1 MPNPSARARRVS
13 TCSSLAPP
21 RLNRTHRCRPATEGR
36 CSNASPKWRVSPAD
50 SRVCRCLAT
59 LDWLNGYVGAV
70 KTQHLKF
77 VLLVLAV
84 AGVAI
89 PYAAF
94 LPFVAEH
101 GLDVPLLVEQAAAN
115 RISAFAW
122 LDVVVSAAV
131 LLVAAYSGRFIPW
144 KKALFVTVLTLCAG
158 VSAGLPLF
166 LYFALDAP
174 AFTKH

>member
-1 MPNPSARARRVS
+1 M
-13 TCSSLAPP
+13 
-21 RLNRTHRCRPATEGR
+21 
-36 CSNASPKWRVSPAD
+36 
-50 SRVCRCLAT
+50 
-59 LDWLNGYVGAV
+59 
-70 KTQHLKF
+70 KTPHLKS
-77 VLLVLAV
+77 VLGALTV
-84 AGVAI
+84 AGVVI

-94 LPFVAEH
+94 LPFVVEH

-122 LDVVVSAAV
+122 LDVVVSAVA

-144 KKALFVTVLTLCAG
+144 KRALFVTALTLCAG

-174 AFTKH
+174 RR